1 MRFKSSFV
9 LVFLSVVVMLCV
21 TAYAADQ
28 ILPTPQL
35 RIQPD
40 RFDIK
45 CQYGA
50 GLTCVISFPQGLG
63 TTDISQGQIMLE
75 NRIQAQSVTALP
87 NVIIARFSRDE
98 VLPLL
103 KGKVKNL
110 PGTTDILISGTLE
123 HGASFQARGK
133 VSVTCPPRI
142 DVATQPSFIRS
153 GEMVRVT
160 AKSDEKLD
168 TLRVFVK
175 QPGIETR
182 AVAVK
187 MDYDEGS
194 EFPYRY
200 TGIVDTSDLTVGR
213 AMLKIYATDLAGE
226 KTAHTTSLG
235 IR

>member
-1 MRFKSSFV
+1 MRSKKPFV
-9 LVFLSVVVMLCV
+9 LAALSMVAVLCV
-21 TAYAADQ
+21 SAYAADQ
-28 ILPTPQL
+28 ILLTPQL
-35 RIQPD
+35 RIQPE

-45 CQYGA
+45 CPYGA
-50 GLTCVISFPQGLG
+50 GLTCVISFPEGLG
-63 TTDISQGQIMLE
+63 TTHGTQGQIVLE
-75 NRIQAQSVTALP
+75 NTIQAQSVTVLP
-87 NVIIARFSRDE
+87 NVIMARFDRCE

-103 KGKVKNL
+103 KRKVKNV

-123 HGASFQARGK
+123 KGASFQARGR
-133 VSVTCPPRI
+133 VRLTSPPRI
-142 DVATQPSFIRS
+142 DVAARPSSIKS
-153 GEMVRVT
+153 GEMVRVM

-168 TLRVFVK
+168 TLKVFVK

-194 EFPYRY
+194 EFPYMY
-200 TGIVDTSDLTVGR
+200 TGIIDTSDLSTGK

-226 KTAHTTSLG
+226 QTIQTTSLG